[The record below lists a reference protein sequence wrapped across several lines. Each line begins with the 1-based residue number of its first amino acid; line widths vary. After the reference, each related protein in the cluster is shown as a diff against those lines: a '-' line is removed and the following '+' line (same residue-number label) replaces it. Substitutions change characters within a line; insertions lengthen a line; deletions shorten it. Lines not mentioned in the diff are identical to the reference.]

1 MKRLKESQA
10 KDMVKE
16 LQGELRRLDRE
27 MSGVLRNDVMQHI
40 VKAYTDRIVMK
51 ILELRTLYGLEK
63 G

>member
-10 KDMVKE
+10 KHMVKD

-27 MSGVLRNDVMQHI
+27 MNGVLRNDVMQHV

-51 ILELRTLYGLEK
+51 ILELRTLYGLERR
-63 G
+63 